1 MRPVPRQGRPARSSW
16 RCEHRACASFQ
27 REMRARYAVTTV
39 HDVDLGPVGIWT
51 HHLDTQ
57 PWAEAR
63 VTLQEIEEL
72 GYSALWIPEAVTRDA
87 IVASTLALE
96 ASTRIIVATGIVPL
110 YARDAMT
117 ANAAWRT
124 IEEAFPGRFILGIG
138 VSHKPAVEMMRKTT
152 Y

>member
-1 MRPVPRQGRPARSSW
+1 MLYRS
-16 RCEHRACASFQ
+16 
-27 REMRARYAVTTV
+27 
-39 HDVDLGPVGIWT
+39 
-51 HHLDTQ
+51 
-57 PWAEAR
+57 
-63 VTLQEIEEL
+63 EL

-152 Y
+152 YAPPLATMDAGRVLAQGTPAEIRERARSDQRREPNMEDAFIAVVEAARAEEAVRHAASRGVA

>member
-1 MRPVPRQGRPARSSW
+1 
-16 RCEHRACASFQ
+16 
-27 REMRARYAVTTV
+27 MRARYAVTTV

-110 YARDAMT
+110 YATR
-117 ANAAWRT
+117 
-124 IEEAFPGRFILGIG
+124 
-138 VSHKPAVEMMRKTT
+138 
-152 Y
+152 